1 MVSVAIFGFGPLR
14 SICRRR
20 PGKLHFIATF
30 YSHAR
35 ASRNVQQGV
44 GRVLADLRPDRW
56 GLNAGSS
63 STRLHPLLINLD
75 ICSSP
80 GVDVIGT
87 IEDIPFG
94 NETLH
99 AAVSQEVLEH
109 VADPLRAVREVFRVL
124 VAGARFYVQ
133 TPFMMGVH
141 SAPHNYWRVTDY
153 GLRNL
158 FTKAGFE
165 IEELGISM
173 GAGAA
178 VHQTA
183 VEFAAVSAAAA
194 WQRLYL
200 RVKAVAALAMS
211 PLRLADYLTSKIST
225 CNRIPAGYYAIARKP

>member
-1 MVSVAIFGFGPLR
+1 MSVASFGFGAVAVDQPAP
-14 SICRRR
+14 SW
-20 PGKLHFIATF
+20 KAQFIATF

-35 ASRNVQQGV
+35 ASRNVQQGID
-44 GRVLADLRPDRW
+44 RVLADLRPDRW

-63 STRLHPLLINLD
+63 STRVHPRLINLD

-109 VADPLRAVREVFRVL
+109 VVDPHRAVREVFRVL

-141 SAPHNYWRVTDY
+141 SAPHDYWRFTDY

-158 FTKAGFE
+158 LAKAGFE
-165 IEELGISM
+165 IEEVGISM

-178 VHQTA
+178 IHQIA
-183 VEFAAVSAAAA
+183 VEFAAASAAAA

-200 RVKAVAALAMS
+200 PVKAVAALAMS
-211 PLRLADYLTSKIST
+211 PLRLADYFTSKISS
-225 CNRIPAGYYAIARKP
+225 CNRIPAGYHAIGRKP